1 MGNKIKYVVFV
12 MCLVVQVSFS
22 QQTSKSLNNKKVVF
36 VIVDGISTDMLQK
49 APTPFLDSIANT
61 GSYTKAYV
69 GGKKGGY
76 SQTPTISAVG
86 YNSLLTGTWVNKH
99 NVYGNSIKKP
109 NYNYPTIFKVFKDQ
123 YPTKKTA
130 IFSTWLDN
138 RTKLIEGES
147 ETKNVEIDYAFD
159 GLEIDTINYPH
170 DAYKQYIKKI
180 DNDVADDAARYIK
193 TNAPD
198 LSWVYLE
205 YTDDVGH
212 GLGDSPQLD
221 DAITYEDTLVGKIWN
236 AIKIREANFNEDW
249 LLVVTTDHG
258 RSPKDGRHHGGQT
271 DRERATWIV
280 TNEKNTNSYFKNE
293 TLAITDIYPTM
304 LRFLNI
310 DVSKDIAYEIDGT
323 PFIGEVDAYGL
334 SAVKEGDKIVI
345 RWKNNSDKNVKG
357 TIYTSTTNLFKEGKK
372 DTYIKEVTVSLTN
385 EETTLSLKKHMGKM
399 LKIVLETPNNVLN
412 TWYINNN

>member
-12 MCLVVQVSFS
+12 MCLVVQVGFT
-22 QQTSKSLNNKKVVF
+22 QQTSKPINNKKVVF

-86 YNSLLTGTWVNKH
+86 YSSLLTGTWVNKH

-123 YPTKKTA
+123 YPSKKTA

-147 ETKNVEIDYAFD
+147 ETKNVELDYAFD

-193 TNAPD
+193 TDAPD

-221 DAITYEDTLVGKIWN
+221 DAITYEDALVGKIWN
-236 AIKIREANFNEDW
+236 AIKIREAKFNEDW

-280 TNEKNTNSYFKNE
+280 TNEKNTNNYFKNE

-334 SAVKEGDKIVI
+334 SAVKEGDKIVV
-345 RWKNNSDKNVKG
+345 RWKSNSDKNVKG
-357 TIYTSTTNLFKEGKK
+357 TIYTSATNQFKEGKK
-372 DTYIKEVTVSLTN
+372 DTYTKEVTVSLTS
-385 EETTLSLKKHMGKM
+385 EETTLSLKKHKGKM

-412 TWYINNN
+412 AWYINNN

>member
-1 MGNKIKYVVFV
+1 MENKIKYVVFV
-12 MCLVVQVSFS
+12 MCLIVQVGFT
-22 QQTSKSLNNKKVVF
+22 QQTHKAIKNKKVVF

-49 APTPFLDSIANT
+49 APTPFLDSIANI

-109 NYNYPTIFKVFKDQ
+109 NYNYPTIFKVFKDE
-123 YPTKKTA
+123 YPSKKTA

-147 ETKNVEIDYAFD
+147 ETKNVELDYAFD
-159 GLEIDTINYPH
+159 GFELDTINYPH
-170 DAYKQYIKKI
+170 DVYKQYIKKI
-180 DNDVADDAARYIK
+180 DNDVAVEAARYIK
-193 TNAPD
+193 TDAPD

-221 DAITYEDTLVGKIWN
+221 DAITYEDALVGKIRN
-236 AIKIREANFNEDW
+236 AIKIREAKFNEDW

-280 TNEKNTNSYFKNE
+280 TNKKNTNNYFKNE

-334 SAVKEGDKIVI
+334 SAVKEGDKIVV
-345 RWKNNSDKNVKG
+345 RWKSNSDKNVKG
-357 TIYTSTTNLFKEGKK
+357 TIYTSATNQFKEGKK
-372 DTYIKEVTVSLTN
+372 DTYTKEVTVSLTS
-385 EETTLSLKKHMGKM
+385 EETTLSLKKHTGKM

>member
-147 ETKNVEIDYAFD
+147 ETKNVELDYAFD

-180 DNDVADDAARYIK
+180 DNDVADEAARYIK

-221 DAITYEDTLVGKIWN
+221 DAITYEDALVGKIWN

-323 PFIGEVDAYGL
+323 SFIGKVDAYGL

-372 DTYIKEVTVSLTN
+372 DTYTKEVTVSLTN

>member
-147 ETKNVEIDYAFD
+147 ETKNVELDYAFD

-193 TNAPD
+193 TDAPD

-221 DAITYEDTLVGKIWN
+221 DAITYEDALVGKIWN
-236 AIKIREANFNEDW
+236 AIKIREAKFNEDW

-258 RSPKDGRHHGGQT
+258 RSPKNGRHHGGQT
-271 DRERATWIV
+271 ERERATWIV

-372 DTYIKEVTVSLTN
+372 DTYTKEVTVSLTN
-385 EETTLSLKKHMGKM
+385 EETTLSLKKHKGKM

-412 TWYINNN
+412 AWYINNN

>member
-12 MCLVVQVSFS
+12 MCLVVQVGFT
-22 QQTSKSLNNKKVVF
+22 QQTSKPINNKKVVF

-123 YPTKKTA
+123 YPSKKTA

-147 ETKNVEIDYAFD
+147 ETKNVELDYAFD
-159 GLEIDTINYPH
+159 GFELDTTNYPH

-180 DNDVADDAARYIK
+180 DNDVAVEAARYIK
-193 TNAPD
+193 TDAPD

-221 DAITYEDTLVGKIWN
+221 DAITYEDALVGKIWN
-236 AIKIREANFNEDW
+236 AIKIREAKFNEDW

-280 TNEKNTNSYFKNE
+280 TNEKNTNRYFKNE

-357 TIYTSTTNLFKEGKK
+357 TIYTSTTNQFKEGKK
-372 DTYIKEVTVSLTN
+372 DTYTKEVTVSLTS
-385 EETTLSLKKHMGKM
+385 EETTLSLKKHTGKM

>member
-1 MGNKIKYVVFV
+1 MGNQLKFV
-12 MCLVVQVSFS
+12 LLFSFLITQLGFG
-22 QQTSKSLNNKKVVF
+22 QQYTSKEKNKKVVF
-36 VIVDGISTDMLQK
+36 IIVDGISTDMLQK
-49 APTPFLDSIANT
+49 APTPFLDSITAG
-61 GSYTKAYV
+61 GSYSKAYV

-76 SQTPTISAVG
+76 SETPTISAVG

-123 YPTKKTA
+123 YPSKKTA

-147 ETKNVEIDYAFD
+147 ETKNVTLDYAFD
-159 GLEIDTINYPH
+159 GLEVDTINYPH

-180 DNDVADDAARYIK
+180 DDDVASEAARYIK
-193 TNAPD
+193 ANAPD

-221 DAITYEDTLVGKIWN
+221 AAITYEDALVGKIWN
-236 AIKIREANFNEDW
+236 AIKEREANYNEDW
-249 LLVVTTDHG
+249 MLVVTTDHG

-280 TNEKNTNSYFKNE
+280 TNDKNTNSYFKNE

-310 DVSKDIAYEIDGT
+310 DVSKDVAYEIDGT
-323 PFIGEVDAYGL
+323 PFIGKVDAYGL
-334 SAVKEGDKIVI
+334 SAVKKGDKIFI
-345 RWKNNSDKNVKG
+345 RWKNNSEKNIKG
-357 TIYTSTTNLFKEGKK
+357 TIYTSSTNQFKEGKK
-372 DTYIKEVTVSLTN
+372 DIYTKEVKVSLTN
-385 EETTLSLKKHMGKM
+385 EETTLSLKKRKGKM

-412 TWYINNN
+412 TWYIHNN

>member
-12 MCLVVQVSFS
+12 MCLVVQVGFT
-22 QQTSKSLNNKKVVF
+22 QQTSKPINNKKVVF

-123 YPTKKTA
+123 YPSKKTA

-147 ETKNVEIDYAFD
+147 ETKNVELDYAFD
-159 GLEIDTINYPH
+159 GFELDTTNYPH
-170 DAYKQYIKKI
+170 DTYKQYIKKI
-180 DNDVADDAARYIK
+180 DNDVAVEAARYIK
-193 TNAPD
+193 TDAPD

-221 DAITYEDTLVGKIWN
+221 DAITYEDALVGKIWN
-236 AIKIREANFNEDW
+236 AIKIREAKFNEDW

-271 DRERATWIV
+271 ERERATWIV

-357 TIYTSTTNLFKEGKK
+357 TIYTSTTNQFKEGKK
-372 DTYIKEVTVSLTN
+372 DTYTKEVTVSLTS
-385 EETTLSLKKHMGKM
+385 EETTLSLKKHTGKM

>member
-1 MGNKIKYVVFV
+1 MRLQLKYVLLF
-12 MCLVVQVSFS
+12 SFLTA
-22 QQTSKSLNNKKVVF
+22 QLCVAQENENTTKEKKVVF
-36 VIVDGISTDMLQK
+36 IIVDGISTDMLQK
-49 APTPFLDSIANT
+49 APTPFLDSIAAS
-61 GSYTKAYV
+61 GSYSKAYV
-69 GGKKGGY
+69 GGKKDGY
-76 SQTPTISAVG
+76 SETPTISAVG

-123 YPTKKTA
+123 YPKKTTA

-138 RTKLIEGES
+138 RTKLIEGLGDA
-147 ETKNVEIDYAFD
+147 KNVKLDYAFD
-159 GLEIDTINYPH
+159 GFELDTISYPH

-180 DNDVADDAARYIK
+180 DNDVAVEAARYIK
-193 TNAPD
+193 TDAPD

-205 YTDDVGH
+205 YSDDVGH

-221 DAITYEDTLVGKIWN
+221 AAITYEDALVGKIWN
-236 AIKIREANFNEDW
+236 AVKEREANFNEDW

-280 TNEKNTNSYFKNE
+280 TNEKNTNSYFAKE
-293 TLAITDIYPTM
+293 TLAITDIYPSM

-310 DVSKDIAYEIDGT
+310 DVSKEVRFEIDGT

-345 RWKNNSDKNVKG
+345 RWKNNSDKTVKG
-357 TIYTSTTNLFKEGKK
+357 IIYTSIANQFKEGEK
-372 DTYIKEVTVSLTN
+372 DIYKREAKVSLAN
-385 EETTLSLKKHMGKM
+385 EETTLLLKKHTGKM

>member
-12 MCLVVQVSFS
+12 MCLVVQVGFT
-22 QQTSKSLNNKKVVF
+22 QQTSKPINNKKVVF

-123 YPTKKTA
+123 YPSKKTA

-147 ETKNVEIDYAFD
+147 ETKNVELDYAFD

-180 DNDVADDAARYIK
+180 DNDVAVEAARYIK
-193 TNAPD
+193 TDAPD

-221 DAITYEDTLVGKIWN
+221 DAITYEDALVGKIWN
-236 AIKIREANFNEDW
+236 AIKIREAKFNEDW

-271 DRERATWIV
+271 ERERATWIV

-323 PFIGEVDAYGL
+323 PFIGEVDGYGL
-334 SAVKEGDKIVI
+334 SAVKEGDKIVV
-345 RWKNNSDKNVKG
+345 RWKSNSDKNVKG

-372 DTYIKEVTVSLTN
+372 DTYTKEVTVSLTS
-385 EETTLSLKKHMGKM
+385 EETTLSLKKHTGKM

>member
-12 MCLVVQVSFS
+12 MCLVVQLGFT
-22 QQTSKSLNNKKVVF
+22 QQTSKPINNKKVVF

-123 YPTKKTA
+123 YPSKKTA

-147 ETKNVEIDYAFD
+147 ETKNVELDYAFD
-159 GLEIDTINYPH
+159 GFELDTTNYPH
-170 DAYKQYIKKI
+170 DTYKQYIKKI
-180 DNDVADDAARYIK
+180 DNDVAVEAARYIK
-193 TNAPD
+193 TDAPD

-221 DAITYEDTLVGKIWN
+221 DAITYEDALVGKIWN
-236 AIKIREANFNEDW
+236 AIKIREAKFNEDW

-271 DRERATWIV
+271 ERERATWIV

-357 TIYTSTTNLFKEGKK
+357 TIYTSTTNQFKEGKK
-372 DTYIKEVTVSLTN
+372 DTYTKEVTVSLTS
-385 EETTLSLKKHMGKM
+385 EETTLSLKKHTGKM

>member
-1 MGNKIKYVVFV
+1 
-12 MCLVVQVSFS
+12 MCLVVQLGFT
-22 QQTSKSLNNKKVVF
+22 QQTSKPINNKKVVF

-123 YPTKKTA
+123 YPSKKTA

-147 ETKNVEIDYAFD
+147 ETKNVELDYAFD
-159 GLEIDTINYPH
+159 GFELDTTNYPH
-170 DAYKQYIKKI
+170 DTYKQYIKKI
-180 DNDVADDAARYIK
+180 DNDVAVEAARYIK
-193 TNAPD
+193 TDAPD

-221 DAITYEDTLVGKIWN
+221 DAITYEDALVGKIWN
-236 AIKIREANFNEDW
+236 AIKIREAKFNEDW

-271 DRERATWIV
+271 ERERATWIV

-357 TIYTSTTNLFKEGKK
+357 TIYTSTTNQFKEGKK
-372 DTYIKEVTVSLTN
+372 DTYTKEVTVSLTS
-385 EETTLSLKKHMGKM
+385 EETTLSLKKHTGKM